1 MAKKKKNNKNTPV
14 LQLRSRKPAVT
25 KIIQKPFTKEE
36 KVEVV
41 EKAYVRYT
49 YTITQLMTSKDNLI
63 LEIFFDYKGTMVI
76 PKSLKNKIEPGTY
89 VLSGSLLLSDEHVKK
104 FSKILLR
111 DYKHITKKEAILVL
125 KQCIRPG
132 YEQGLKD
139 EIYKQLFPD
148 TKIIDKV
155 SWK

>member
-104 FSKILLR
+104 FSKILLK
-111 DYKHITKKEAILVL
+111 DYKHITKKLYL
-125 KQCIRPG
+125 
-132 YEQGLKD
+132 Y
-139 EIYKQLFPD
+139 
-148 TKIIDKV
+148 
-155 SWK
+155 

>member
-1 MAKKKKNNKNTPV
+1 
-14 LQLRSRKPAVT
+14 
-25 KIIQKPFTKEE
+25 
-36 KVEVV
+36 
-41 EKAYVRYT
+41 
-49 YTITQLMTSKDNLI
+49 MTSKDNLI

-104 FSKILLR
+104 FSKILLK